1 MVMVY
6 VRMNESLHVCSCRIH
21 GIGIRTYILTIDE
34 KERKIMKKTNKIWKK
49 TAAAAL
55 AAVCAVSLSGCGSK
69 DSAPQTDAAN
79 APQTEAAEKAEGEG
93 ADAAKAPET
102 VVVKVGVVGEYN
114 AQWDTIN
121 ELLAGD
127 GIQVELVKFTD
138 YAAPN
143 RALNDGE
150 IDLNAFQ
157 HKAFLANDIAQKGYD
172 IVDIGDTIIAPLAV
186 FNNKDKISSMEDIKD
201 GDVIAIPSDLTN
213 GGRALKLL
221 EKAGLIECDPEK
233 GYTPTKA
240 DILNYNVKIDIK
252 EAESAT
258 LYNILPDC
266 AAAIINGGN
275 AYTAGL
281 NPAEDAIFQED
292 VDPATNEAVPQLINI
307 IAARSADKDNEV
319 YKKIVDA
326 YHTKEVEQ
334 TIKDAYQGAFLCAWE
349 GAEN

>member
-1 MVMVY
+1 M
-6 VRMNESLHVCSCRIH
+6 CA
-21 GIGIRTYILTIDE
+21 LTLFGCGGSGNSGSD
-34 KERKIMKKTNKIWKK
+34 T
-49 TAAAAL
+49 TAAAGNSEPA
-55 AAVCAVSLSGCGSK
+55 
-69 DSAPQTDAAN
+69 Q
-79 APQTEAAEKAEGEG
+79 
-93 ADAAKAPET
+93 AKEEVTT
-102 VVVKVGVVGEYN
+102 VKIGVVGEYN

-121 ELLAGD
+121 ELLAD
-127 GIQVELVKFTD
+127 ENIKVELVKYTD

-143 RALNDGE
+143 RALDDGD

-157 HKAFLANDIAQKGYD
+157 HKAFLANDIEQRDYK
-172 IVDIGDTIIAPLAV
+172 IMDIGDTIIAPLSV
-186 FNNKDKISSMEDIKD
+186 YNNKNKISSIEDIKD
-201 GDVIAIPSDLTN
+201 GDIIAIPSDLTN

-240 DILNYNVKIDIK
+240 DITKYNVQIDIK

-258 LYNILPDC
+258 LANILPDC

-275 AYTAGL
+275 AFTAGL
-281 NPAEDAIFQED
+281 DSVNDTIFQED
-292 VDPATNEAVPQLINI
+292 VNPETNEAVPQLINV
-307 IAARSADKDNEV
+307 IAARTADKDNEV

-334 TIKDAYQGAFLCAWE
+334 TIKDAYKGAFLCAWE

>member
-1 MVMVY
+1 
-6 VRMNESLHVCSCRIH
+6 
-21 GIGIRTYILTIDE
+21 
-34 KERKIMKKTNKIWKK
+34 MKKTIKSTWKK

-55 AAVCAVSLSGCGSK
+55 AAACALTLFGCGGNSNSGS
-69 DSAPQTDAAN
+69 DTTAAAGN
-79 APQTEAAEKAEGEG
+79 SEPAQ
-93 ADAAKAPET
+93 AKEEVTT
-102 VVVKVGVVGEYN
+102 VKIGVVGEYN

-121 ELLAGD
+121 ELLAD
-127 GIQVELVKFTD
+127 ENIKVELVKYTD

-143 RALNDGE
+143 RALDDGD

-157 HKAFLANDIAQKGYD
+157 HKAFLANDIEQRDYK
-172 IVDIGDTIIAPLAV
+172 IMDIGDTIIAPLSIY
-186 FNNKDKISSMEDIKD
+186 NNKNKISSIEDIKD
-201 GDVIAIPSDLTN
+201 GDIIAIPSDLTN

-240 DILNYNVKIDIK
+240 DITKYNVQIDIK

-258 LYNILPDC
+258 LANILPDC

-275 AYTAGL
+275 AFTAGL
-281 NPAEDAIFQED
+281 DSVNDTIFQED
-292 VDPATNEAVPQLINI
+292 VNPETNEAVPQLINV
-307 IAARSADKDNEV
+307 IAARTADKDNEV

-334 TIKDAYQGAFLCAWE
+334 TIKDAYKGAFLCAWE

>member
-1 MVMVY
+1 
-6 VRMNESLHVCSCRIH
+6 
-21 GIGIRTYILTIDE
+21 
-34 KERKIMKKTNKIWKK
+34 MKKTLRKS
-49 TAAAAL
+49 
-55 AAVCAVSLSGCGSK
+55 AAVVLAGVCALSLFGCGSK
-69 DSAPQTDAAN
+69 ESAPAA
-79 APQTEAAEKAEGEG
+79 APAAEAKAEATEAAAE
-93 ADAAKAPET
+93 PT
-102 VVVKVGVVGEYN
+102 IVKIGVVGEYN
-114 AQWDTIN
+114 AQWDTVN
-121 ELLAGD
+121 ELLADD

-157 HKAFLANDIAQKGYD
+157 HKAFLANDIAQKGYE
-172 IVDIGDTIIAPLAV
+172 IVDIGDTIIAPLSV
-186 FNNKDKISSMEDIKD
+186 FNNADKISSMEDIKD

-240 DILNYNVKIDIK
+240 DITNYIVKIELK

-292 VDPATNEAVPQLINI
+292 VNPETNDAVPMLINI
-307 IAARSADKDNEV
+307 IAAREADKDNEV
-319 YKKIVDA
+319 YKKVVDA
-326 YHTKEVEQ
+326 YHTPEVAA
-334 TIKDAYQGAFLCAWE
+334 TIKEAYKGAFLSAWE

>member
-1 MVMVY
+1 
-6 VRMNESLHVCSCRIH
+6 
-21 GIGIRTYILTIDE
+21 
-34 KERKIMKKTNKIWKK
+34 MKKSLKAICRT
-49 TAAAAL
+49 TTAAAL
-55 AAVCAVSLSGCGSK
+55 AAVCALTLFGCGGSTGGSETK
-69 DSAPQTDAAN
+69 
-79 APQTEAAEKAEGEG
+79 AAEGAEP
-93 ADAAKAPET
+93 AQAKEEVTT
-102 VVVKVGVVGEYN
+102 VKIGVVGEYN

-127 GIQVELVKFTD
+127 NIKVELIKYTD

-143 RALNDGE
+143 RALNDGD

-157 HKAFLANDIAQKGYD
+157 HKAFLANDIEQKGYD
-172 IVDIGDTIIAPLAV
+172 IVDIGDTIIAPLAIY
-186 FNNKDKISSMEDIKD
+186 NNKEKISSIEDIKD
-201 GDVIAIPSDLTN
+201 GDIIAIPSDLTN

-240 DILNYNVKIDIK
+240 DITKYNVQIDIK

-258 LYNILPDC
+258 LANILPDC

-275 AYTAGL
+275 AFTAGL
-281 NPAEDAIFQED
+281 DTINDTIYQED
-292 VDPATNEAVPQLINI
+292 VNPETNEAVPQLINV
-307 IAARSADKDNEV
+307 IAARTADKDNEV

-326 YHTKEVEQ
+326 YHTKEVEE
-334 TIKDAYQGAFLCAWE
+334 TIKDAYKGAFLCAWE